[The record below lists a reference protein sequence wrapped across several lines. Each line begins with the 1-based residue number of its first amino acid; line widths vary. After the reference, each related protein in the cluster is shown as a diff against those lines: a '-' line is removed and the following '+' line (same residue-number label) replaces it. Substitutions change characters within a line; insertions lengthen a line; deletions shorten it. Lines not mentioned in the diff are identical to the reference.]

1 MVAST
6 FTDWSSWSQP
16 WTELQ
21 QINQAAQEKM
31 VRECISYCSDT
42 TGTAIKCMQTM
53 PRITGPEDYF
63 NLNMKLMTQQS
74 EKTAEFVNN
83 IIKICQQAMA
93 DQYQW
98 TEDKVGTTF
107 NKKSKTKRESTD
119 VE

>member
-6 FTDWSSWSQP
+6 YPDWSSWSTP

-21 QINQAAQEKM
+21 QISQEAHEKM

-53 PRITGPEDYF
+53 PRLTGPEDYF

-74 EKTAEFVNN
+74 EKTVEFVNN
-83 IIKICQQAMA
+83 MAKICQQAMT
-93 DQYQW
+93 DHYQW

-107 NKKSKTKRESTD
+107 GKKAKSKRERTD